1 MRDSIGLLGYGYTAR
16 YFAKLLNKERFNVF
30 GTKRNLSIGNQS
42 NNEITLLE
50 FTYKNVLT
58 ILQQCSSFL
67 ISIAPDPN
75 GIDPF
80 LFEFKKTL
88 IEHKNNLKWIGYLSS
103 TGVYG
108 NHEGA
113 WVDEQ
118 SVSHRLNVRNLN
130 RLNVEQQWLSLF
142 REYNIPVHIFRL
154 AGIYGPGRNVIAKLL
169 TGKDFSIVKKGQYFS
184 RVHVDDIAAL
194 LYQSLQHPTPGE
206 IFNVCDDYPAPSYE
220 VDRYAASILQMD
232 DLRLVDYKEAE
243 LSPMARSFYNNN
255 RRVSNQK
262 IKKQLSYQCQYP
274 CYQIGL
280 QKILKQYEDKK
291 NNE

>member
-1 MRDSIGLLGYGYTAR
+1 MRESIGLLGYGYTAR
-16 YFAKLLNKERFNVF
+16 YFAKLLNKARFNVF

-42 NNEITLLE
+42 NNEINLLE
-50 FTYKNVLT
+50 FTHKNVLT
-58 ILQQCSSFL
+58 ILEQCSSFL

-80 LFEFKKTL
+80 LVEFKKTL
-88 IEHKNNLKWIGYLSS
+88 LEHRSTIKWIGYLSS

-108 NHEGA
+108 NYEGR

-118 SVSHRLNVRNLN
+118 SVSNHVNERNSN
-130 RLNVEQQWLSLF
+130 RLHVEQQWLALF
-142 REYNIPVHIFRL
+142 REYNIPVHVFRL
-154 AGIYGPGRNVIAKLL
+154 ASIYGPNRNVIEKILA
-169 TGKDFSIVKKGQYFS
+169 GKDYSIVKKGEYFS

-206 IFNVCDDYPAPSYE
+206 IFNVCDDYPAPSDE
-220 VDRYAASILQMD
+220 VDRYAASILQMGE
-232 DLRLVDYKEAE
+232 LKLVDYKEAQ
-243 LSPMARSFYNNN
+243 LSPMARSFYDNN

-262 IKKQLSYQCQYP
+262 IKKQLSYQFQYP
-274 CYQIGL
+274 CYKLGL
-280 QKILKQYEDKK
+280 QKILKQHEDK

>member
-1 MRDSIGLLGYGYTAR
+1 VRESIGLLGYGYTAR
-16 YFAKLLNKERFNVF
+16 YFAKLLNKARFNVF

-42 NNEITLLE
+42 NNEINLLE
-50 FTYKNVLT
+50 FTHKNVLT
-58 ILQQCSSFL
+58 ILEQCSSFL

-80 LFEFKKTL
+80 LVEFKKTL
-88 IEHKNNLKWIGYLSS
+88 LEHSSTIKWIGYLSS

-108 NHEGA
+108 NHEGK

-118 SVSHRLNVRNLN
+118 SVSNHVNERNSN
-130 RLNVEQQWLSLF
+130 RLHVEQQWLALF
-142 REYNIPVHIFRL
+142 REYNIPVHVFRL
-154 AGIYGPGRNVIAKLL
+154 ASIYGPNRNVIEKILA
-169 TGKDFSIVKKGQYFS
+169 GKDYSIVKKGQYFS

-206 IFNVCDDYPAPSYE
+206 IFNVCDDFPAPSDE
-220 VDRYAASILQMD
+220 VDRYAASILQMGE
-232 DLRLVDYKEAE
+232 LKLVDYKEAQ
-243 LSPMARSFYNNN
+243 LSPMARSFYDNN

-262 IKKQLSYQCQYP
+262 IKKQLSYQFQYP
-274 CYQIGL
+274 CYKLGL
-280 QKILKQYEDKK
+280 QNILKQHEDK